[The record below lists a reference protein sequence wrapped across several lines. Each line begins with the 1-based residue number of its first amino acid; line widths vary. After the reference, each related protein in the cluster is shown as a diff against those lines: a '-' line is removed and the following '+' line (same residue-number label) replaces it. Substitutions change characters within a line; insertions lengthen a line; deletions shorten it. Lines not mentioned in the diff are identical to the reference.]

1 MKLIVRA
8 DDLGFSEAVNYGI
21 EKAVKD
27 GIVMSVGF
35 MVNMEASLKGW
46 ELIKKY
52 DQVCVGQHTNICVG
66 KPVSDPSL
74 IPSLVNSTTNEF
86 CSSKEIRAR
95 AKDTIVFEEAMIE
108 IEAQLARFIDITGQN
123 PAYFEGHAV
132 FSANFMK
139 ALEAVAEKH
148 NLFYSNPMDP
158 SWVEKT
164 GIQCGKWFTADEN
177 GLYDPIKYLINDE
190 ADILKHDCA
199 VVIFHPGYVDQFIMK
214 HSSFNMIRI
223 LEVEALCSP
232 EVSQWI
238 QENRIQLVNFV
249 NYKD

>member
-21 EKAVKD
+21 EKAIKD
-27 GIVMSVGF
+27 GIVLSTGF
-35 MVNMEASLKGW
+35 MVNMEASRMGW

-66 KPVSDPSL
+66 KPVSDPAL
-74 IPSLVNSTTNEF
+74 IPSLINPRTNEF
-86 CSSKEIRAR
+86 CSSSEIRAR
-95 AKDTIVFEEAMIE
+95 NSDTVVYEEAIIE
-108 IEAQLARFIDITGQN
+108 IEAQLAKFIEITGQK

-132 FSANFMK
+132 FSAAFMK
-139 ALEAVAEKH
+139 ALEFVAQKH
-148 NLFYSNPMDP
+148 DLFYSNPMDP

-164 GIQCGKWFTADEN
+164 GIQCGKWFTADEH
-177 GLYDPIKYLINDE
+177 GLYNPIQYLINDE

-214 HSSFNMIRI
+214 HSSFNMIRT
-223 LEVEALCSP
+223 LEVEALCSA
-232 EVSQWI
+232 EVKQWI
-238 QENRIQLVNFV
+238 QDNKIQLVNFI
-249 NYKD
+249 NYRD